1 MVTHSKPKNIVCDTQ
16 AVAVDVVIFTVIGDD
31 LKVLLIQRAVKPID
45 VWAIPG
51 GFVRTDEDLK
61 TAALRE
67 LYEET
72 GVKDVYLEQLYSFG
86 DPKRDP
92 RARVITI
99 AYFALVEPEKV
110 ELKFGSDAK
119 DVAWFSIKDIPELAF
134 DHKEILEYA
143 YQRLVWK
150 LEYTNVIYS
159 LLPRFFTLTQLQQ
172 AYEAILDHPLDKR
185 NFRRK
190 FISTGLIIPTGEK
203 EGGAHRPAELYR
215 FVKEKPVFIQNPF
228 GQFLKK

>member
-1 MVTHSKPKNIVCDTQ
+1 MNKTNGIVCDTQ
-16 AVAVDVVIFTVIGDD
+16 AVAVDVVIFTVIESD
-31 LKVLLIQRAVKPID
+31 LKVLLIQRVIKPVD
-45 VWAIPG
+45 AWAIPG
-51 GFVRTDEDLK
+51 GFVLKDEDLK
-61 TAALRE
+61 TAAKRE
-67 LYEET
+67 LLEET

-92 RARVITI
+92 RARVISV

-110 ELKFGSDAK
+110 ELRFGSDAK
-119 DVAWFSIKDIPELAF
+119 DVAWFSMKDIPPLAF
-134 DHKEILEYA
+134 DHKEILDYA
-143 YQRLVWK
+143 YQRLIWK
-150 LEYTNVIYS
+150 LEYTNVVYS

-172 AYEAILDHPLDKR
+172 AYETILDHPLDKR

-190 FISTGLIIPTGEK
+190 FIHTGLIVPTGEK

-215 FVKEKPVFIQNPF
+215 FVKEKPAFIQNPF